1 MSTER
6 PLASSYIAESS
17 NVQQVTSPVVATSQG
32 TRDSGINLRGSF
44 VHDTFMRSSNHFSPN
59 KTSQVQTTTVPAT
72 YTTTTYTTAAYTSAV
87 PTTTY
92 TATADHHTEALKR
105 STPGSYLDNVH
116 AGGYTSYITSAAGPA
131 TASYITNVAGLN
143 SSHHGLG
150 NISVTSESVYRP
162 SSSFETHN
170 ISPQRESEII
180 KRATITTT
188 RVSESPARISEAR
201 QSLLTPYR
209 QTMYPEFNLVEDL
222 PERRNL
228 IDSINGLL
236 TKSTGRETL
245 LVSPNRLSIKRESLL
260 SPAEIELESLFKEKA
275 EDGSVYEGQARDG
288 VRHGKG
294 RITYSDGSIF
304 EGQFENGNATGN
316 GILRY
321 KTGKVAYEG
330 AWNGAQYEGQGVLQS
345 EAPIPFHG
353 AFDHKNLDKVENHWI
368 RYEGEFRGGKR
379 HGQGTLV
386 LSNGEKFVGE
396 FNDDQINGKGT
407 YHLLNG
413 QTVEGQW
420 ENGVWRD

>member
-17 NVQQVTSPVVATSQG
+17 NVQQVTSPVVTTSQG
-32 TRDSGINLRGSF
+32 TRDSGIAMRGSF

-59 KTSQVQTTTVPAT
+59 KTSQVETTTVPAT

-92 TATADHHTEALKR
+92 TATADHTEALKR
-105 STPGSYLDNVH
+105 SVPGSYLDNIP
-116 AGGYTSYITSAAGPA
+116 AGGYTSYLTSVAGPA

-143 SSHHGLG
+143 STSSHHGLG
-150 NISVTSESVYRP
+150 NISITSESVYRP
-162 SSSFETHN
+162 SSSFETHV
-170 ISPQRESEII
+170 SPQRESEVV
-180 KRATITTT
+180 KRTITTT

-209 QTMYPEFNLVEDL
+209 QTMYPEFSLVEDL

-260 SPAEIELESLFKEKA
+260 SPAEIELESLYKEKA

-294 RITYSDGSIF
+294 RVTYKDGSIF
-304 EGQFENGNATGN
+304 EGQFENGRATGN

-330 AWNGAQYEGQGVLQS
+330 AWNGAEYEGQGVLQS

-353 AFDHKNLDKVENHWI
+353 AFDYKNLDKVENHWI

-379 HGQGTLV
+379 HGQGTLA

-396 FNDDQINGKGT
+396 FHKDQINGKGA